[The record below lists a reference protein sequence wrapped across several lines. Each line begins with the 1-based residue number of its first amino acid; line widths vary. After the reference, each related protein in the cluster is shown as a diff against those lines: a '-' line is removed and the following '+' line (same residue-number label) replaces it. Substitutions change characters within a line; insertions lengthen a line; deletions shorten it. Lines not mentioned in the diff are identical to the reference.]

1 MCQFAWFYAL
11 LRWNLG
17 FVHARLPP
25 SSLPACLPLPFLPR
39 FPSPFCAEELLN
51 QPLLNWRQYL
61 NKFCRLAQACSAGQ
75 SALNSV
81 SASASLLQGLSHQ
94 ACLALFPN
102 WNENGKGKGKK
113 LRVKT
118 EEPIPTLE
126 GCIPSRGTSLPPCS
140 SVCIAF

>member
-1 MCQFAWFYAL
+1 M
-11 LRWNLG
+11 
-17 FVHARLPP
+17 
-25 SSLPACLPLPFLPR
+25 
-39 FPSPFCAEELLN
+39 
-51 QPLLNWRQYL
+51 

-81 SASASLLQGLSHQ
+81 SASTSLLQGLSHQ
-94 ACLALFPN
+94 ACLGLFPN

-126 GCIPSRGTSLPPCS
+126 GCIPSCGTSFENPATMLF
-140 SVCIAF
+140 SVHCFLRCPY